1 MRYFGRRVYVAF
13 VFVFLTAMTGRG
25 PEFRLVVDRLGIDK
39 RTLQRWRRWWRETF
53 VETSLWRKLRTRLP
67 EPPKTLPLSLVEIFT
82 DPIALL
88 QRLSPLTSKFG
99 DGAFEPAELAVSS
112 N

>member
-1 MRYFGRRVYVAF
+1 MAF
-13 VFVFLTAMTGRG
+13 VFVFLTALSQGKRS

-67 EPPKTLPLSLVEIFT
+67 KQPTTLPLVGIFSDT
-82 DPIALL
+82 VALL

-99 DGAFEPAELAVSS
+99 DGAPAELAVSS
-112 N
+112 NR